1 MLNRQATG
9 DRPIAQDA
17 YLNQSSDCLGSL
29 RLHSDSLPLA
39 LTKKKGAYK
48 MQYTLF
54 TDGSCL
60 KNPGGA
66 GGYAAILLPDMSQAV
81 GGDRSTTN
89 NRMEMKAIIEGLKML
104 PPKSNVLVVSDSQ
117 LAINCA
123 ARKWKRKKNLDLW
136 SEYDEASAGHDI
148 DFEWV
153 PGHSGHEWNEECD
166 RLAGEAANRYAR

>member
-1 MLNRQATG
+1 
-9 DRPIAQDA
+9 
-17 YLNQSSDCLGSL
+17 
-29 RLHSDSLPLA
+29 
-39 LTKKKGAYK
+39 

-136 SEYDEASAGHDI
+136 SEYDEASAGHNI
-148 DFEWV
+148 DS
-153 PGHSGHEWNEECD
+153 SGCLGTLGTSGMRSATDWQVRRQIGTLDERPRRNHQ
-166 RLAGEAANRYAR
+166 RGAACNHDCLRELYRRGGTAVC